1 MAKQAATLLLA
12 IAVLVSLLA
21 VSLRAMTTPTVVK
34 SWTGQ
39 NCLYIIETDGA
50 TRPCGE
56 LPATYYTEWRK

>member
-1 MAKQAATLLLA
+1 MVRQTATLLLV
-12 IAVLVSLLA
+12 IVVLVGLLA
-21 VSLRAMTTPTVVK
+21 VSLRAMMTPTVVK

-39 NCLYIIETDGA
+39 KCLYIIEADGA